1 MRQQRNMF
9 PVKEQDKIP
18 EELSKVET
26 GNLPDKEF
34 KAMIIKML
42 SELGRR
48 MMNTVRRLTK
58 S

>member
-1 MRQQRNMF
+1 MF